1 MAKKI
6 ALGQAVK
13 SSGIAITASKKELS
27 DQERIS
33 ILEQQIDHMQR
44 MIQSLKMKETLN
56 NSSNLNKDGIP
67 IGLEC
72 WGTTENTPYFQ
83 TLEVEI
89 DGYRIGNFKYA
100 SLSAAAEAVS
110 GVRRSGW
117 VFWKVPTGE
126 TLKELYKK

>member
-1 MAKKI
+1 MTQKI

-13 SSGIAITASKKELS
+13 DSGVGVVASKGELS
-27 DQERIS
+27 DQERIN
-33 ILEQQIDHMQR
+33 ILEQQIEHMQK
-44 MIQSLKMKETLN
+44 MIRSLKTKG
-56 NSSNLNKDGIP
+56 SVPSNLNKDGIP
-67 IGLEC
+67 IGIEC
-72 WGTTENTPYFQ
+72 WGTTEKTPFLQ
-83 TLEVEI
+83 IMNVEI

-117 VFWKVPTGE
+117 VFWRLPSGE

>member
-1 MAKKI
+1 MVQKI
-6 ALGQAVK
+6 ALGQAVQ
-13 SSGIAITASKKELS
+13 SSGVGVAISKKELS
-27 DQERIS
+27 DQERID
-33 ILEQQIDHMQR
+33 ILEQQINYMQK
-44 MIQSLKMKETLN
+44 MIQSLKVKKTP
-56 NSSNLNKDGIP
+56 SNLNKDGIP

-72 WGTTENTPYFQ
+72 WGTTEKVPYLL
-83 TLEVEI
+83 TMEVEI

-117 VFWKVPTGE
+117 VFWKIPTGE